1 MARRGEQAPLW
12 GAGVHARGDSRR
24 SRPGIGGANRGLAGR
39 AGRESQVFFR
49 HVASAKRNRP
59 CGAGKSFERLETLM
73 ICPNCKSKM
82 RVSHPKTDHTGTY
95 RTRRCKCGYRMETLE
110 ASVEA
115 YDRQA
120 LQRYEDRTRKVLAE

>member
-1 MARRGEQAPLW
+1 
-12 GAGVHARGDSRR
+12 
-24 SRPGIGGANRGLAGR
+24 
-39 AGRESQVFFR
+39 
-49 HVASAKRNRP
+49 
-59 CGAGKSFERLETLM
+59 M

-120 LQRYEDRTRKVLAE
+120 LQRYEDRTRKVLAEIAELVRSVQPVTPRRNR